1 MSRHEQQ
8 RLVGWAASLTLGICV
23 AATQPA
29 SADGPDDTQTEAGR
43 ASSVGEVVVTAR
55 RKEES
60 LQDVPTA
67 VTAIDAQTLEDLQ
80 ISNFG
85 DVGQTVPN
93 LNIQRQFGSA
103 SSPQIYMRGVAT
115 GSLKFQTDAGIG
127 LYVDGVY
134 LGRPAATAFDLAD
147 IERVEVLRGPQGTL
161 FGRNSTG
168 GAINFITRPPSGE
181 FGIKAELGAG
191 NFGARRGRLSMD
203 LPEVGGLSARL
214 TYLHDEHDG
223 YVDRVGPSSTYNFA
237 APFGQLRSAEDFGNE
252 DTNAIGFAV
261 RYAGI
266 EGLTVDYRLDY
277 TEKDSSQLAPQ
288 MLTQYGSFNPSFTLR
303 PPVAVTVNSADRADA
318 LAIDTSQT
326 DLTVEG
332 HSLAVEYAMTD
343 GLRLKNIA
351 SYRRF
356 TEGANFNDID
366 GNRLADTG
374 ILSVFLGIPGP
385 PFVIGGSG
393 APFSWISSAQVRGQH
408 QVSDELQLLGGNDS
422 FDWIVGAF
430 WFRERGYDNNTVLL
444 FTPFPPNVT
453 YVPGVTNASIL
464 GQRDYS
470 AGFNG
475 SVENKSVAGYVHGTW
490 RITDAWDLS
499 AGLRYTDDQRE
510 ENVREAAAI
519 RNQSFEFSDSHTD
532 WDASLTYEFAP
543 NASAYAK
550 ASTGYLSG
558 GVLGGL
564 TFAPET
570 IRSYELGLKSD
581 LFDQRLRLNVAAF
594 RAERENLQVLS
605 FNPQRGTFLA
615 NGGSRTQKGV
625 ELELTAVPV
634 DGLTLTAN
642 YGWVDFGSS
651 GNTRVLAPE
660 SNAYV
665 SGQYDFRPFTNGSYL
680 SFRLDASWQD
690 ERFGLQCP
698 LGATQD
704 PALGC
709 TNLQNVNRSV
719 DAALVQ
725 SATTLL
731 GARLSLL
738 DMAVGTGEVKV
749 SLWGRNLLDED
760 EPEFLRDLGNGTV
773 IGSFMVPRTFGV
785 DFSFD
790 F

>member
-1 MSRHEQQ
+1 MIRRRMGVQV
-8 RLVGWAASLTLGICV
+8 LLWATGLALTGVV
-23 AATQPA
+23 AAQQP
-29 SADGPDDTQTEAGR
+29 SAANP
-43 ASSVGEVVVTAR
+43 EVPEEEGARTARIEEIVVTAR

-85 DVGQTVPN
+85 EVGQTVPN

-103 SSPQIYMRGVAT
+103 SSPQIYMRGVST

-134 LGRPAATAFDLAD
+134 LGRPAATAFDIAD

-181 FGIKAELGAG
+181 FRIKGELGAG
-191 NFGARRGRLSMD
+191 NYGARRGRLSAD
-203 LPEVGGLSARL
+203 FPEVGGFSTRL
-214 TYLHDEHDG
+214 TYLHDEHEG
-223 YVDRVGPSSTYNFA
+223 YVDRVGPASTYNFA
-237 APFGQLRSAEDFGNE
+237 APFGQLRSAADFGNE
-252 DTNAIGFAV
+252 ETNSIGLAV

-266 EGLTVDYRLDY
+266 EGLTADYRLDY

-288 MLTQYGSFNPSFTLR
+288 MLAQYGSFNPSFTLR
-303 PPVAVTVNSADRADA
+303 PPVAVTVNSAERADA
-318 LAIDTSQT
+318 LALDTSQT

-332 HSLAVEYAMTD
+332 HSLTVEYAVTD
-343 GLRLKNIA
+343 TMRVKNIA

-385 PFVIGGSG
+385 PFLIGGSG
-393 APFSWISSAQVRGQH
+393 APLSWISSGQLRGQH
-408 QVSDELQLLGGNDS
+408 QVSDELQLIGEGEH
-422 FDWIVGAF
+422 FDWIAGAF
-430 WFRERGYDNNTVLL
+430 WFRERGYDNNPVFL
-444 FTPFPPNVT
+444 FTAFPPNAT
-453 YVPGVTNASIL
+453 YVPGVTNGSIL
-464 GQRDYS
+464 GQRDYF

-475 SVENKSVAGYVHGTW
+475 TVENKSVAGYVHGTW

-510 ENVREAAAI
+510 ENIIEVAAI
-519 RNQSFEFSDSHTD
+519 RNRSFDLSDSHTD
-532 WDASLTYEFAP
+532 WDASLTYKFAG
-543 NASAYAK
+543 NTSAYVK

-558 GVLGGL
+558 GVIGGL
-564 TFAPET
+564 AFAPET
-570 IRSYELGLKSD
+570 ISSYELGLKSD

-594 RAERENLQVLS
+594 RAERDDLQVLS
-605 FNPQRGTFLA
+605 FSPQRGTFLA

-625 ELELTAVPV
+625 ELEVTAVPL

-642 YGWVDFGSS
+642 YGRVDFGTS

-665 SGQYDFRPFTNGSYL
+665 SGEYDFRPFANGSYL
-680 SFRLDASWQD
+680 GFRVDAGWQD
-690 ERFGLQCP
+690 EHFGLQCP

-725 SATTLL
+725 DATTLV
-731 GARLSLL
+731 GARLSLF
-738 DMAVGTGEVKV
+738 DIGVGNGKAKV

-773 IGSFMVPRTFGV
+773 IGSFMVPRTYGV
-785 DFSFD
+785 DFSID